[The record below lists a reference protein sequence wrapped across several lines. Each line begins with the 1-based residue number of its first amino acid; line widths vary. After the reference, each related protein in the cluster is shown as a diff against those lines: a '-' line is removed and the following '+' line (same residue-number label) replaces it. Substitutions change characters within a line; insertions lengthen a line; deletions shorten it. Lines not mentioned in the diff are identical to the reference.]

1 MPEYRRCDGYN
12 QKPDSNTAGTGFTN
26 KTSSEVGQFGTGIP
40 YTQTYTTVPIL
51 DAPRDHVPNESCQS
65 FQIILYMFHPHQ
77 CSAPNDLE
85 ITVPILGSTQIPFSI
100 VIWFYIGANQAEP
113 FS

>member
-40 YTQTYTTVPIL
+40 RPAQLSLYLLHYGTMSPMKAVKVSKLYFTCSIL
-51 DAPRDHVPNESCQS
+51 TNVLLQMIWKLQ
-65 FQIILYMFHPHQ
+65 FQFLDQHKFHSP
-77 CSAPNDLE
+77 
-85 ITVPILGSTQIPFSI
+85 
-100 VIWFYIGANQAEP
+100 
-113 FS
+113 